1 MSDVVASVAGGDVAA
16 AGVAYAVVVGVV
28 LAGGA
33 RALMLWILLGA
44 SEMILSKSK
53 MLTASPLGTPTNTRY
68 SNLPIKLGIVV
79 KIHNVASSKTYPYIA
94 EIVPGVRAIIVDK
107 NYRTHGQCP

>member
-16 AGVAYAVVVGVV
+16 AGVAHAVVVGVGYV
-28 LAGGA
+28 AVA

-53 MLTASPLGTPTNTRY
+53 MLTASPLGIPTNTRY
-68 SNLPIKLGIVV
+68 GDLSTKFGIMAKRRRVV
-79 KIHNVASSKTYPYIA
+79 SSKTYPYIA
-94 EIVPGVRAIIVDK
+94 EIVPGVRAIIVDQ
-107 NYRTHGQCP
+107 NYRTHRQCP

>member
-1 MSDVVASVAGGDVAA
+1 MSDVVASVAGGDVAT
-16 AGVAYAVVVGVV
+16 AGVAHAVVVGVV

-53 MLTASPLGTPTNTRY
+53 MLTASPLGIPTNTRY
-68 SNLPIKLGIVV
+68 GDLSIQLGIVV
-79 KIHNVASSKTYPYIA
+79 KIHNVVSSKTYPYIA
-94 EIVPGVRAIIVDK
+94 EIVPGVRAILVGK
-107 NYRTHGQCP
+107 NYRTLRQCP